1 MRLPLFFC
9 LNPRP
14 LGEGRVRALI
24 TLALTSILS
33 RWERRLGFSTR
44 NLLSIAL
51 SIGGLLCTS
60 LPVLAVSAEDNFFS
74 GKTIRLIV
82 AFSAGG
88 GYDAYSRAIG
98 RHLGKYIPGNPTVV
112 VDNMTGAGGI
122 IHANYMFKQ
131 ARPDGLTIGNNSG
144 GLFLQQIMGAKGIEF
159 DGRKFEYLGAP
170 AVDHL
175 TCAISKASG
184 VTSLDKWT
192 GSKEV
197 IRFGGVGPGGFASDL
212 PRVLHAALGLPLK
225 VIDGY
230 KGTSDIRLAT
240 ESGELAGSCLSWDS
254 YKTTWRKLIESGEV
268 NVVIQVMPKKHPELA
283 SVPLAADYAKT
294 EEAKR
299 LLKHG
304 AYDLAYSARPYF
316 VAPGTPKSRVQILR
330 KAFAQTVKD
339 PELLAEA
346 KKANFAIDYV
356 SGEELESIVHGLY
369 KIEPAF
375 AAKMKQILVP

>member
-1 MRLPLFFC
+1 MFNRTLVLFLAIGILGVS
-9 LNPRP
+9 LNDSH
-14 LGEGRVRALI
+14 A
-24 TLALTSILS
+24 A
-33 RWERRLGFSTR
+33 STDDGYYR
-44 NLLSIAL
+44 
-51 SIGGLLCTS
+51 
-60 LPVLAVSAEDNFFS
+60 

-88 GYDAYSRAIG
+88 GYDTYSRAIA

-159 DGRKFEYLGAP
+159 DGKKFEYIGAP

-184 VTSLDKWT
+184 VTSLDKWIA
-192 GSKEV
+192 SKEAV
-197 IRFGGVGPGGFASDL
+197 RFGGVGPGGFASDL
-212 PRVLHAALGLPLK
+212 PRVLQAALGLPLK

-254 YKTTWRKLIESGEV
+254 YKTTWRKQIESGDV
-268 NVVIQVMPKKHPELA
+268 NVVIQVMPKKHPEL
-283 SVPLAADYAKT
+283 SNVPLAMDYAKT
-294 EEAKR
+294 DEAKR
-299 LLKHG
+299 LIKHG

-316 VAPGTPKSRVQILR
+316 LAPGTPKARVQILR
-330 KAFAQTVKD
+330 SAFAQTVKD

-356 SGEELESIVHGLY
+356 SGEDLESIVHGLY

>member
-1 MRLPLFFC
+1 MIRGFLVLLVMISSLVP
-9 LNPRP
+9 
-14 LGEGRVRALI
+14 
-24 TLALTSILS
+24 
-33 RWERRLGFSTR
+33 ERHSFAASPNDGFYK
-44 NLLSIAL
+44 
-51 SIGGLLCTS
+51 
-60 LPVLAVSAEDNFFS
+60 

-88 GYDAYSRAIG
+88 GYDTYSRTIA

-122 IHANYMFKQ
+122 IQANYMFKQ
-131 ARPDGLTIGNNSG
+131 AKPDGLTIGNNSG

-159 DGRKFEYLGAP
+159 DGKDFEFIGAP

-175 TCAISKASG
+175 TCAVSKASG
-184 VTSLDKWT
+184 ITSLDKWFA
-192 GSKEV
+192 SKEPV
-197 IRFGGVGPGGFASDL
+197 RFGGVGPGGFASDL
-212 PRVLHAALGLPLK
+212 PGVLHAALGLPQR

-254 YKTTWRKLIESGEV
+254 YKTTWRKAIETGEV
-268 NVVIQVMPKKHPELA
+268 SVIIQVMPKKHPEL
-283 SVPLAADYAKT
+283 SRVPLAMDFAKT
-294 EEAKR
+294 EESKR
-299 LLKHG
+299 LIKHG

-316 VAPGTPKSRVQILR
+316 LAPGTPKARVQVVR
-330 KAFAQTVKD
+330 KAFAEVVKD
-339 PELLAEA
+339 SEFLAEA

-356 SGEELESIVHGLY
+356 SGEELESIVQGLY

-375 AAKMKQILVP
+375 AARMKQILVP

>member
-1 MRLPLFFC
+1 MRKRSRVLFR
-9 LNPRP
+9 L
-14 LGEGRVRALI
+14 LVLI
-24 TLALTSILS
+24 LIILASANLAYAASTDD
-33 RWERRLGFSTR
+33 GFYK
-44 NLLSIAL
+44 
-51 SIGGLLCTS
+51 
-60 LPVLAVSAEDNFFS
+60 
-74 GKTIRLIV
+74 GKTVRLIV

-88 GYDAYSRAIG
+88 GYDTYSRTIA

-131 ARPDGLTIGNNSG
+131 AKPDGLTIGNNSG
-144 GLFLQQIMGAKGIEF
+144 GLFLQQVMGAKGIEF
-159 DGRKFEYLGAP
+159 DGKKFEYIGAP

-184 VTSLDKWT
+184 ITSLDKWIA
-192 GSKEV
+192 SKEPV
-197 IRFGGVGPGGFASDL
+197 RFGGVGPGGFASDL
-212 PRVLHAALGLPLK
+212 PRVLQAALGLPVR

-254 YKTTWRKLIESGEV
+254 YKTTWRKAIESGEV
-268 NVVIQVMPKKHPELA
+268 NIIIQAMPKKHPELA
-283 SVPLAADYAKT
+283 NVPLAMDYAKT
-294 EEAKR
+294 DEAKR
-299 LLKHG
+299 LIKHG
-304 AYDLAYSARPYF
+304 AHDLAYSARPYF
-316 VAPGTPKSRVQILR
+316 LAPSTAKARVQILR
-330 KAFAQTVKD
+330 KAFADVVKD
-339 PELLAEA
+339 PDLLAEA

-375 AAKMKQILVP
+375 AAKMKQVLVP

>member
-1 MRLPLFFC
+1 MSRRPAGFF
-9 LNPRP
+9 
-14 LGEGRVRALI
+14 GLI
-24 TLALTSILS
+24 LATLLVG
-33 RWERRLGFSTR
+33 GFAFAGSPDD
-44 NLLSIAL
+44 
-51 SIGGLLCTS
+51 G
-60 LPVLAVSAEDNFFS
+60 FYK

-88 GYDAYSRAIG
+88 GYDTYSRTIA
-98 RHLGKYIPGNPTVV
+98 RHLGKHIPGNPAIV

-144 GLFLQQIMGAKGIEF
+144 GLFMQQIMGAKGIEF
-159 DGRKFEYLGAP
+159 DGKKFEYIGAP

-175 TCAISKASG
+175 TCAIAKASG
-184 VTSLDKWT
+184 ITSLEKWMA
-192 GSKEV
+192 SKEPV
-197 IRFGGVGPGGFASDL
+197 RFGGVGPGGFASDL
-212 PRVLHAALGLPLK
+212 PRVLQAALNLPIR

-254 YKTTWRKLIESGEV
+254 YKTTWRKAIESGDV
-268 NVVIQVMPKKHPELA
+268 NIIIQAMPKKHPELPN
-283 SVPLAADYAKT
+283 VPLAMDYAKT
-294 EEAKR
+294 DEAKR
-299 LLKHG
+299 LIKYG
-304 AYDLAYSARPYF
+304 AHDLAYSARPYF
-316 VAPGTPKSRVQILR
+316 LAPGTPKARVQVLR
-330 KAFAQTVKD
+330 HAFAEVLKD

-369 KIEPAF
+369 KIEPEF

>member
-1 MRLPLFFC
+1 MLKRSFRLF
-9 LNPRP
+9 
-14 LGEGRVRALI
+14 LI
-24 TLALTSILS
+24 
-33 RWERRLGFSTR
+33 
-44 NLLSIAL
+44 
-51 SIGGLLCTS
+51 
-60 LPVLAVSAEDNFFS
+60 AVTIVGSARMSSAASPDNDFYK

-88 GYDAYSRAIG
+88 GYDTYSRTIA

-131 ARPDGLTIGNNSG
+131 AKPDGLTIGNNSG
-144 GLFLQQIMGAKGIEF
+144 GLFLQQVMGAKGIEF
-159 DGRKFEYLGAP
+159 DGKKFEYIGAP
-170 AVDHL
+170 AIDHL

-184 VTSLDKWT
+184 ITSLDKWIA
-192 GSKEV
+192 SKEAV
-197 IRFGGVGPGGFASDL
+197 RFGGVGPGGFASDL
-212 PRVLHAALGLPLK
+212 PRVLQAALGLPVK

-254 YKTTWRKLIESGEV
+254 YKTTWRKQIESGEV
-268 NVVIQVMPKKHPELA
+268 NIIIQVMPKKHSELA
-283 SVPLAADYAKT
+283 NVPLAMDYAKT

-299 LLKHG
+299 LIKHG
-304 AYDLAYSARPYF
+304 AYDLAYSARPYLL
-316 VAPGTPKSRVQILR
+316 APGTPKARVQILR
-330 KAFAQTVKD
+330 KAFAEVLKD

-346 KKANFAIDYV
+346 KKTNFAIDYV
-356 SGEELESIVHGLY
+356 SGEDLENIVHGLY

-375 AAKMKQILVP
+375 AAKMKQVLVP

>member
-1 MRLPLFFC
+1 M
-9 LNPRP
+9 
-14 LGEGRVRALI
+14 
-24 TLALTSILS
+24 LS
-33 RWERRLGFSTR
+33 RSFRLFLTLSLLIGYVGASTAASLDDGFYK
-44 NLLSIAL
+44 
-51 SIGGLLCTS
+51 
-60 LPVLAVSAEDNFFS
+60 

-88 GYDAYSRAIG
+88 GYDTYSRTIA
-98 RHLGKYIPGNPTVV
+98 RHLGKYVPGNPTVV

-131 ARPDGLTIGNNSG
+131 AKPDGLTIGNNSG
-144 GLFLQQIMGAKGIEF
+144 GLFLQQVMGAKGIEF
-159 DGRKFEYLGAP
+159 DGKNFEYIGAP

-184 VTSLDKWT
+184 ITSLDRWIA
-192 GSKEV
+192 SKEAV
-197 IRFGGVGPGGFASDL
+197 RFGGVGPGGFASDL
-212 PRVLHAALGLPLK
+212 PRVLQAALNLPVK

-254 YKTTWRKLIESGEV
+254 YKTTWRKAIETGEV
-268 NVVIQVMPKKHPELA
+268 NVVIQVMPKKHPELLN
-283 SVPLAADYAKT
+283 VPLAMDYAKT
-294 EEAKR
+294 DEAKR
-299 LLKHG
+299 LIKHG
-304 AYDLAYSARPYF
+304 AHDLAYSARPYF
-316 VAPGTPKSRVQILR
+316 LAPGTPKARVQVLR
-330 KAFAQTVKD
+330 KAFAEAVKD

-356 SGEELESIVHGLY
+356 SGEELEGIVHGLY

-375 AAKMKQILVP
+375 VTKMKQVLVP

>member
-1 MRLPLFFC
+1 MSRQPTRLC
-9 LNPRP
+9 
-14 LGEGRVRALI
+14 GLI
-24 TLALTSILS
+24 LATV
-33 RWERRLGFSTR
+33 F
-44 NLLSIAL
+44 
-51 SIGGLLCTS
+51 IGGLACAAS
-60 LPVLAVSAEDNFFS
+60 PDDGFYR

-88 GYDAYSRAIG
+88 GYDTYSRTIA
-98 RHLGKYIPGNPTVV
+98 RHLGKHIPGNPAVV

-144 GLFLQQIMGAKGIEF
+144 GLFLQQVMGAKGIEF
-159 DGRKFEYLGAP
+159 DGKKFEYIGAP

-175 TCAISKASG
+175 TCAIAKASG
-184 VTSLDKWT
+184 VTSLDKWIA
-192 GSKEV
+192 SKEPV
-197 IRFGGVGPGGFASDL
+197 RFGGVGPGGFASDL
-212 PRVLHAALGLPLK
+212 PRVLQAALNLPIR

-254 YKTTWRKLIESGEV
+254 YKTTWRKAIEGGEV
-268 NVVIQVMPKKHPELA
+268 NIVIQAMPKKHPELPN
-283 SVPLAADYAKT
+283 VPLAMDYAKT
-294 EEAKR
+294 DEAKR
-299 LLKHG
+299 LIKHG
-304 AYDLAYSARPYF
+304 AHDLAYSARPYF
-316 VAPGTPKSRVQILR
+316 LAPGTPKPRVQILR
-330 KAFAQTVKD
+330 QAFANVLQD

-356 SGEELESIVHGLY
+356 SGEELENIVHGLY
-369 KIEPAF
+369 KIEPEF